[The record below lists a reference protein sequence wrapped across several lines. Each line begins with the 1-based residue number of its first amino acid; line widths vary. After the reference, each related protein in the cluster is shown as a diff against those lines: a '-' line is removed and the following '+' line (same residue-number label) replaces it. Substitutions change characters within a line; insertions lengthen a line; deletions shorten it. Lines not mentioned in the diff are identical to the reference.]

1 MAPAGTPRE
10 IVDKLARAA
19 NEALKAGEVIGP
31 LRAQGI
37 DPTGGSPEEFARYI
51 ADDVSKWT
59 AVAKAAGMRK

>member
-1 MAPAGTPRE
+1 
-10 IVDKLARAA
+10 
-19 NEALKAGEVIGP
+19 VIGP

-59 AVAKAAGMRK
+59 AVAKAAGLRK